1 MPTISLD
8 NVNASEV
15 SLLKIPTHPI
25 TLMKKVYRDVFPV
38 VHRELAYWKQRA
50 QNIPDPELR
59 KQALASIETKTFHCE
74 GGSILSLLAGKEMEE
89 CIRFIVAYQTISD
102 YLDNLCDRSNS
113 LDPLDFRA
121 LHESMPD
128 ALSLDADVSNYYRHR
143 QEQDDGG
150 YLHDLVRTCQGVL
163 KKVTHYDKIVPFLHE
178 LAGYYC
184 DLQVHKHVHV
194 EERVPRL
201 EKWFKQY
208 KDHLPPMEWYE
219 FSACSGSTLG
229 IFCLVAYAFTET
241 FHEEMAKQI
250 RDGYFPYIQGLHI
263 LLDYFI
269 DQEED
274 RLGGDLNFCF
284 YYPDQS
290 VLLERLCH
298 FIEEADRHVNQLP
311 HGEFH
316 RLIHR
321 GLLGLYLSDEKVKKQ
336 KELRRLA
343 KKLIRSGGINS
354 WFFYWNGRAYRLWQ
368 KKLLSSFKQK
378 RLSLS

>member
-8 NVNASEV
+8 NVDASEV

-102 YLDNLCDRSNS
+102 YLDNLCDRSTS

-128 ALSLDADVSNYYRHR
+128 ALSIDADVSNYYRHR

-163 KKVTHYDKIVPFLHE
+163 KKVTHYDKIVPLLHE

-208 KDHLPPMEWYE
+208 KDQLPPMEWYE

-354 WFFYWNGRAYRLWQ
+354 WFFYWNGKAYRLWQ
-368 KKLLSSFKQK
+368 KKLLSSSKQK